1 MREGGR
7 EGRREGG
14 RERERDDKREGGME
28 GGWVGDR
35 EGGREGGRDAAS
47 TLLVFYFYAAQK
59 NIMWAH
65 RLTYILLQNNW
76 LAWCASDPRCVG
88 RLLMRLGL
96 L

>member
-1 MREGGR
+1 MTRGREGG
-7 EGRREGG
+7 
-14 RERERDDKREGGME
+14 REGGME
-28 GGWVGDR
+28 GGR
-35 EGGREGGRDAAS
+35 EGGRERGREGGRDAAS

-59 NIMWAH
+59 KHNVGTNH
-65 RLTYILLQNNW
+65 RLTYILLQHNG